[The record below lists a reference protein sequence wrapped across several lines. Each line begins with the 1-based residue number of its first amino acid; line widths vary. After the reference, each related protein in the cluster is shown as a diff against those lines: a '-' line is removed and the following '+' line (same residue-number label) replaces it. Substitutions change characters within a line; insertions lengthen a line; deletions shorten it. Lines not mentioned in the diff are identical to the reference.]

1 MISLR
6 KMSKIPI
13 DETWNEINTTL
24 PTYNGVAKPF
34 NSGLS
39 TPSGK
44 VLATYNQA
52 GSVREGIYCS
62 TDKGATWSLIQ
73 QGTWILAGITTT
85 GRIIAY
91 GYTDQ
96 DYSAIIYSDDDGET
110 WTVKPL
116 VIDGNYM
123 ARQNS
128 TLYSLKIPYSNV
140 LYILSFNNN
149 NNIGTIYRSIDDGET
164 WSVILSGNNLRS
176 FYVKHIDDATK
187 VSYLQAQSAYSTD
200 IVIRFSGTGNVIL
213 YDVYA
218 QTAHNSNPIEDAG
231 SIYLTSTDRL
241 IAVTHSSRHD
251 AVIYYSDDFGYTWV
265 KAKQIGASLSYLFV
279 DPNPIYTLCV
289 LDNAQLLVGTEFG
302 LLKSSDNGTTWSLS
316 STFRNVPG
324 PFIWLPN
331 DNIVIILGYQKDH
344 AGSSAASAIGNDT
357 GKLYYSGGIIPA
369 KNAHEKY
376 LDHKGAQELV
386 RQCKAY
392 VQSLKNGN

>member
-13 DETWNEINTTL
+13 DETWTEISTTL
-24 PTYNGVAKPF
+24 PSYNGVAKPF

-39 TPSGK
+39 TSSGK

-52 GSVREGIYCS
+52 GSVSAGIYCS
-62 TDKGATWSLIQ
+62 IDKGTTWSLIQ
-73 QGTWILAGITTT
+73 QGTWTLAGITTT
-85 GRIIAY
+85 GRVIAY

-116 VIDGNYM
+116 AIDGNYM
-123 ARQNS
+123 TRQNS
-128 TLYSLKIPYSNV
+128 TLLSLKIPYSNV
-140 LYILSFNNN
+140 LYVASFNNN
-149 NNIGTIYRSIDDGET
+149 NNIGTIYRSMDDGET
-164 WSVILSGNNLRS
+164 WSVILSDNNLRS
-176 FYVKHIDDATK
+176 FYVKHVDDATK

-200 IVIRFSGTGNVIL
+200 IIIRFSGTGNVIL

-218 QTAHNSNPIEDAG
+218 QTEHNSNTIENVG
-231 SIYLTSTDRL
+231 PIYLTSTDRL
-241 IAVTHSSRHD
+241 IAVTHSSRYD
-251 AVIYYSDDFGYTWV
+251 VVIYYSDDFGYTWV

-279 DPNPIYTLCV
+279 YPNSISELCV

-302 LLKSSDNGTTWSLS
+302 LLKSNDNGTTWSLS

-324 PFIWLPN
+324 EFIWLPN
-331 DNIVIILGYQKDH
+331 DNIVIISGYQKDH
-344 AGSSAASAIGNDT
+344 TGGSAADAIGNDT

-376 LDHKGAQELV
+376 LDQNGAQELV
-386 RQCKAY
+386 TQFKTYCDNLVGGA
-392 VQSLKNGN
+392 